1 MGFDYSATTEG
12 HLEVVVL
19 AMIMNFLFALSEMV
33 FKFTPIFDSLVPSSL
48 NFKNIK
54 LHAIKEPGMSRMLT
68 ETSFRLCY
76 F

>member
-1 MGFDYSATTEG
+1 MAFDYSATPEG

-19 AMIMNFLFALSEMV
+19 AVIMYFLFALSEMV
-33 FKFTPIFDSLVPSSL
+33 LKFTPICDSLVPSSL
-48 NFKNIK
+48 NVKIIK

-68 ETSFRLCY
+68 ETPFRLCY

>member
-12 HLEVVVL
+12 HLEVVVS
-19 AMIMNFLFALSEMV
+19 AMIMNFLFALSKMV
-33 FKFTPIFDSLVPSSL
+33 FKFTPIFDSLVPSSM

-54 LHAIKEPGMSRMLT
+54 LHAIKEAGMSRMLT